1 MLGIPTLR
9 QPSVNPF
16 DYFSKHVL
24 PTFSLPPH
32 GLVSN
37 TVEERHLPLIPS
49 IPTFQLLH
57 RCSKSHRYRGR
68 TNCFFD
74 GCSVSACCGTEGGKR
89 EFCSRH
95 ALAGMVR
102 LDGKGCIHPGCLFEA
117 SYGIQGGK
125 SREFCARH
133 ASEQKVATLPRNAP
147 KRKSCLEPGCST
159 SPSYGEE
166 GTGKRDYCSTHA
178 RQGMT
183 YRGRPTCS
191 HPECS
196 MSACCGVEGSTKAEF
211 CTQHALPG
219 MARIGRKNCI
229 HAGCFME
236 ASYSLPGRSQREV
249 CRRHSTQAEAS
260 QKTSARHAIN
270 VRLGG
275 SADGRAGEG
284 VPATGRGSS
293 EEDDGGD
300 MAMGAGRRQR
310 QSRSGEPEGGG
321 QAGGRRVSSS
331 QPMEHSRTRASREFN
346 ESAGNG
352 SPGGAAGAAYGGDF
366 GQREYLDEGQQGN
379 AAWVAGHLQQRRSGR
394 GRGDGG
400 AGASWHEGSTSFEH
414 GSEGSSHRPPLVLTP
429 QGWIQWDWDSALAN
443 ARR

>member
-1 MLGIPTLR
+1 MYYLR
-9 QPSVNPF
+9 TTVFNQLF
-16 DYFSKHVL
+16 HWRRSKC
-24 PTFSLPPH
+24 
-32 GLVSN
+32 N
-37 TVEERHLPLIPS
+37 
-49 IPTFQLLH
+49 
-57 RCSKSHRYRGR
+57 RYRGR
-68 TNCFFD
+68 TNCRFD
-74 GCSVSACCGTEGGKR
+74 GCSVSACCGTEGGTR

-95 ALAGMVR
+95 ALAGMTR

-147 KRKSCLEPGCST
+147 KRKSCLEPGCTT

-191 HPECS
+191 HPECT

-260 QKTSARHAIN
+260 QKTSARHAVN

-275 SADGRAGEG
+275 SAENRPGGAGAP
-284 VPATGRGSS
+284 PAGRGSS
-293 EEDDGGD
+293 EDDDDGGG
-300 MAMGAGRRQR
+300 MAM
-310 QSRSGEPEGGG
+310 GGG
-321 QAGGRRVSSS
+321 QAAGRCVAGGEPMDQSRARSSRGYGE
-331 QPMEHSRTRASREFN
+331 PLVN
-346 ESAGNG
+346 
-352 SPGGAAGAAYGGDF
+352 GGAGASGAGAGRAAYGEDYGHHDELAEGREGD
-366 GQREYLDEGQQGN
+366 
-379 AAWVAGHLQQRRSGR
+379 AAWVAGHLRRRRARGGR
-394 GRGDGG
+394 SDG
-400 AGASWHEGSTSFEH
+400 SWPEGPSSIDQ
-414 GSEGSSHRPPLVLTP
+414 GSEGSCHRPPLVLTP

>member
-1 MLGIPTLR
+1 MASTGR
-9 QPSVNPF
+9 ARCAEPSCDSAPSFGVEGTGRRE
-16 DYFSKHVL
+16 YCAVHAL
-24 PTFSLPPH
+24 PGMT
-32 GLVSN
+32 
-37 TVEERHLPLIPS
+37 
-49 IPTFQLLH
+49 
-57 RCSKSHRYRGR
+57 YRGR
-68 TNCFFD
+68 TNCRFD
-74 GCSVSACCGTEGGKR
+74 GCSVSACCGMEGGTR
-89 EFCSRH
+89 DFCSRH
-95 ALAGMVR
+95 ALAGMTR

-178 RQGMT
+178 RRGMT

-260 QKTSARHAIN
+260 QKTSPRHAVNI
-270 VRLGG
+270 RLGG
-275 SADGRAGEG
+275 SAEG
-284 VPATGRGSS
+284 GVGGARGAQTGKGSS
-293 EEDDGGD
+293 EEDDDGGAVAIGD
-300 MAMGAGRRQR
+300 AHAAGRRV
-310 QSRSGEPEGGG
+310 
-321 QAGGRRVSSS
+321 AYS
-331 QPMEHSRTRASREFN
+331 QPMEQSTARSSRRHN
-346 ESAGNG
+346 QSAGNVG
-352 SPGGAAGAAYGGDF
+352 AGGAGAGAAGAYLNCLGHDDEHGE
-366 GQREYLDEGQQGN
+366 GREGN
-379 AAWVAGHLQQRRSGR
+379 AAGWMGGHLGPRGARGGR
-394 GRGDGG
+394 VDGG
-400 AGASWHEGSTSFEH
+400 LGGSWSEGPLSVDQ
-414 GSEGSSHRPPLVLTP
+414 GSEGSSHRAPLVLTP

-443 ARR
+443 AKR

>member
-1 MLGIPTLR
+1 MASTGR
-9 QPSVNPF
+9 ARCAEPSCDSAPSFGVEGTGRRE
-16 DYFSKHVL
+16 YCAVHAL
-24 PTFSLPPH
+24 PGMT
-32 GLVSN
+32 
-37 TVEERHLPLIPS
+37 
-49 IPTFQLLH
+49 
-57 RCSKSHRYRGR
+57 YRGR
-68 TNCFFD
+68 TNCYFE
-74 GCSVSACCGTEGGKR
+74 GCSVSACCGTEGGQR

-178 RQGMT
+178 RKGMT

-236 ASYSLPGRSQREV
+236 ASYSLPGRTQREV

-260 QKTSARHAIN
+260 QKAPARHAIN
-270 VRLGG
+270 VRLGE
-275 SADGRAGEG
+275 SADDHAGEPPPG
-284 VPATGRGSS
+284 TGRGSS
-293 EEDDGGD
+293 DEEDDGGD
-300 MAMGAGRRQR
+300 IAMGARRRQPQAR
-310 QSRSGEPEGGG
+310 FAAAGGGG
-321 QAGGRRVSSS
+321 QAGDRRVFSSL
-331 QPMEHSRTRASREFN
+331 PMEQSRARPSRRYHDLPE
-346 ESAGNG
+346 NG
-352 SPGGAAGAAYGGDF
+352 SSGAVAAAYGGGF
-366 GQREYLDEGQQGN
+366 GQRDELDEGQQGN
-379 AAWVAGHLQQRRSGR
+379 AAWLAGHIQSRHSGR

-400 AGASWHEGSTSFEH
+400 AGASWQEGSASFDH
-414 GSEGSSHRPPLVLTP
+414 GSEGPSHRPPLVLTT
-429 QGWIQWDWDSALAN
+429 QGWIQWDWDTALAN

>member
-1 MLGIPTLR
+1 M
-9 QPSVNPF
+9 
-16 DYFSKHVL
+16 
-24 PTFSLPPH
+24 
-32 GLVSN
+32 
-37 TVEERHLPLIPS
+37 
-49 IPTFQLLH
+49 
-57 RCSKSHRYRGR
+57 
-68 TNCFFD
+68 
-74 GCSVSACCGTEGGKR
+74 SACCGTEGGTR
-89 EFCSRH
+89 DFCSRH
-95 ALAGMVR
+95 ALAGMTR

-147 KRKSCLEPGCST
+147 KRKSCLEPGCTT

-183 YRGRPTCS
+183 YRGRPTCA

-260 QKTSARHAIN
+260 LKTSPRHAVN

-275 SADGRAGEG
+275 SVEGRGSAAGG
-284 VPATGRGSS
+284 GGRGPPGGRGGSS
-293 EEDDGGD
+293 EEDDDGGD
-300 MAMGAGRRQR
+300 MAMGGAGRKQR
-310 QSRSGEPEGGG
+310 YGRPGAGGAVPGGWGGQRAGCGVAGSQAGTEEQARAMAARGYGEP
-321 QAGGRRVSSS
+321 
-331 QPMEHSRTRASREFN
+331 P
-346 ESAGNG
+346 GNG
-352 SPGGAAGAAYGGDF
+352 STRAAAAAAAAYGGGGF
-366 GQREYLDEGQQGN
+366 GQHAAGKPDTDEFEESGEGS
-379 AAWVAGHLQQRRSGR
+379 AAWVAGHLEPWRARGGR
-394 GRGDGG
+394 GVGG
-400 AGASWHEGSTSFEH
+400 PGASWPVGAAPFDQV
-414 GSEGSSHRPPLVLTP
+414 SEESSPRFPLVHTP

-443 ARR
+443 AKR